1 MGASLRIV
9 FRSFVGVLLI
19 GVSVITVVSQATPAE
34 GVRLFNGRNGEGMS
48 QEIPVGTFQ
57 VDGKQLSPGDGKEP
71 NVSVKVSKEY
81 FIRFCAE
88 KTGGGTCEE
97 YGEGTHNLVSADF
110 NFIRVWK
117 GVATPAPAT
126 AGTPGTA
133 ATSPPLTRTVPPLVV
148 FEQKNWLGRS
158 QVFGPGLFRS
168 YRGEFGKINDN
179 QVRSVVITKGYRARF
194 CADEGINF
202 RGTGDCEVHEEGK
215 HNLRFAN
222 TISVIEVTDLNDTS
236 PGDEKMPVVLYE
248 EVSQLGKMQGFD
260 VGTFL
265 ASQGQFRKLPNDQAA
280 SIMVKDGYR
289 ASVCS
294 DEPAA
299 GGEAANCEEFG
310 PGRKNLKNR
319 KSASYIKV
327 WKDSK

>member
-1 MGASLRIV
+1 MGACLRIV
-9 FRSFVGVLLI
+9 LKSFVGVLLMGI
-19 GVSVITVVSQATPAE
+19 SVMTVTSQGSPTE
-34 GVRLFNGRNGEGMS
+34 GVRLFNARNGVGAS
-48 QEIPVGTFQ
+48 QDIPVGTFQ
-57 VDGKQLSPGDGKEP
+57 VDGKQLSPGEGKEP
-71 NVSVKVSKEY
+71 NVSVNVSKDY

-110 NFIRVWK
+110 NFIKVWK
-117 GVATPAPAT
+117 GVATPSAAVT
-126 AGTPGTA
+126 AGAPGTA
-133 ATSPPLTRTVPPLVV
+133 PPAVAAPARTVPPLVV

-168 YRGEFGKINDN
+168 FRGEFGKINDN
-179 QVRSVVITKGYRARF
+179 QVRSVVITKGFRARF

-222 TISVIEVTDLNDTS
+222 SISVIEVTDLSDTS

-294 DEPAA
+294 DEPAGGAEA
-299 GGEAANCEEFG
+299 GNCEEFG

-319 KSASYIKV
+319 KAASYLKV
-327 WKDSK
+327 WKD